1 MIAAP
6 SRVLGVLVGLFIVA
20 ISGILAFATLSR
32 FLAEPPSLAAW
43 ALLITGGALAVV
55 ALSTAFQTWCLLNMR
70 YAMTEG
76 KLLIRWGPRTIVV
89 PLKQITRMVVARDL
103 DVSVPV
109 RTWWWP
115 GHYRCDGRVV
125 GVGETRVY
133 ATSRARGDMILVVA
147 GTESYVISPP
157 NAGAWL
163 KAFEEEQAKGFL
175 AEPEVRYPWLFR
187 MAFWMDRPL
196 QWLSLGCLAL
206 ALVSLGLVYFQ
217 YPVLPES
224 LPTRFGPLG
233 EPTAIQGRQ
242 DVFRIAYGAIGAMI
256 AAVTA
261 GLIVRNR
268 DRLAAYLSVGGGL
281 GVQVLFLLAIG
292 GVVLRF

>member
-1 MIAAP
+1 MIATP
-6 SRVLGVLVGLFIVA
+6 PRLLGTLVGVFIVA
-20 ISGILAFATLSR
+20 ISGILAFAILSR
-32 FLAEPPSLAAW
+32 FLAEPPSLGAW
-43 ALLITGGALAVV
+43 ALLVTGGALAVV
-55 ALSTAFQTWCLLNMR
+55 ALSTAFQTWCLLTMR

-89 PLKQITRMVVARDL
+89 PLRQVSRMAVVRDL
-103 DVSVPV
+103 NLAVPV

-115 GHYRCDGRVV
+115 GHYRCDVRVV
-125 GVGETRVY
+125 GVGETHVY
-133 ATSRARGDMILVVA
+133 ATSRARGDMVLVVA
-147 GTESYVISPP
+147 GAESYVISPP

-163 KAFEEEQAKGFL
+163 RAFEEEQARGLL
-175 AEPEVRYPWLFR
+175 AEPEVRYPGLLR
-187 MAFWMDRPL
+187 MAFWTDRPL
-196 QWLSLGCLAL
+196 QWLSIGCLAL
-206 ALVSLGLVYFQ
+206 ALISLGLVFYQ